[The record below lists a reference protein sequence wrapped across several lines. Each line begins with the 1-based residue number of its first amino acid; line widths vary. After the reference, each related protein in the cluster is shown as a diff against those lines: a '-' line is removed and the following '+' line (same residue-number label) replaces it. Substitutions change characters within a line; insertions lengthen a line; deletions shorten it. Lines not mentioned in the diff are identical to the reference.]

1 MGVYTMCCRYW
12 IGPDMMEEIRRLLMR
27 IDNTANKYTS
37 TTDIRP
43 SEKAPIIYDNNG
55 TIKMSETRWGYPS
68 FGNGGLVINARAESV
83 WNRKLFHNG
92 IHYHRAVIPASGFY
106 EWNRNKEKN
115 LFFRKDS
122 SVIYMAG
129 FMDYFNQ
136 ESRFVILTTQ
146 ANETMFCVH
155 DRMPL
160 ILEHDQIEDWICDET
175 AVNQLLK
182 QQSVRL
188 ERQTEYEQMTLF

>member
-1 MGVYTMCCRYW
+1 M
-12 IGPDMMEEIRRLLMR
+12 
-27 IDNTANKYTS
+27 
-37 TTDIRP
+37 
-43 SEKAPIIYDNNG
+43 
-55 TIKMSETRWGYPS
+55 
-68 FGNGGLVINARAESV
+68 
-83 WNRKLFHNG
+83 
-92 IHYHRAVIPASGFY
+92 RAVIPASGFY

-115 LFFRKDS
+115 LFFRRDS

-182 QQSVRL
+182 QQSVSL